1 MEKEISFVKLAGKWF
16 AHFPDYPKSP
26 DDLEMV
32 MGADVMCEMVDVNN
46 TGFITIH
53 VSDEPFED
61 LITTRE
67 YVLDFVDTTGD
78 EGAYYKLRN
87 FDLEVWLCNV
97 TKYALGYFPQN
108 IYIGLV

>member
-1 MEKEISFVKLAGKWF
+1 MLKQTRQSDLAFFVELKRKA
-16 AHFPDYPKSP
+16 PPKSP

>member
-1 MEKEISFVKLAGKWF
+1 MEKEISFVKLAGRWF
-16 AHFPDYPKSP
+16 AHFPDYPKLP

-32 MGADVMCEMVDVNN
+32 MGADTMCEMIDVNN

-67 YVLDFVDTTGD
+67 YVLNFIETTGD

-87 FDLEVWLCNV
+87 FNLDVWLCNV

>member
-32 MGADVMCEMVDVNN
+32 MGADVMCEMLDVNN

-53 VSDEPFED
+53 VSDKLFED

-67 YVLDFVDTTGD
+67 YVLDFVDITGD

-87 FDLEVWLCNV
+87 FDLDVWLCNI

-108 IYIGLV
+108 IYI